1 MPPLLA
7 NTLLSMESFYSS
19 VDPDLS
25 RPRRL
30 PPKLV
35 AGIRAEVMP
44 LHHST
49 PCSYFIPPFHL
60 DDITLIIT
68 TIMYGF
74 SGSIVALWLSAFSC
88 IIVGTSNGL
97 IAASETSWAIIRHPP
112 RFFFISLPG
121 WWTML
126 LTFVEIIQLIKATMR
141 RGNTKWVCHLGVN
154 ILEVH

>member
-7 NTLLSMESFYSS
+7 NTLLSMETFYSS

-25 RPRRL
+25 RPWRL

-44 LHHST
+44 LRHSS

-97 IAASETSWAIIRHPP
+97 IAVSETSWAIIRHPP
-112 RFFFISLPG
+112 RFFFLSLSLAGEQYRLPLWRSFNSSG
-121 WWTML
+121 SQWEEETQNE
-126 LTFVEIIQLIKATMR
+126 FAI
-141 RGNTKWVCHLGVN
+141 
-154 ILEVH
+154 

>member
-7 NTLLSMESFYSS
+7 NTLQSMESFYSS

-30 PPKLV
+30 LPKLV

-44 LHHST
+44 LRHSSL
-49 PCSYFIPPFHL
+49 CSYFIPPFRL

-112 RFFFISLPG
+112 RFFLSLSLAGEQCRLPLWRSFNSSG
-121 WWTML
+121 PQWEEETQNE
-126 LTFVEIIQLIKATMR
+126 FAI
-141 RGNTKWVCHLGVN
+141 
-154 ILEVH
+154 